1 MADRVVVM
9 NKGRIEQYGP
19 PEEIYTRPRTH
30 FVAEFVGS
38 NNIFDG
44 KVVDMQDGLIRVQ
57 CADAIISAAAGER
70 PPGKGSTVSLVV
82 QADKVRSSPIGMPGE
97 NMLGAVLSGREFTGS
112 QVIYYLET
120 ASGGEVKM
128 VAQEPFSQTG
138 RAAINMAMQLY
149 WSPADTVVLRPNIVP
164 GVENMPG
171 RHSYV
176 ALGT

>member
-1 MADRVVVM
+1 M
-9 NKGRIEQYGP
+9 
-19 PEEIYTRPRTH
+19 
-30 FVAEFVGS
+30 FS
-38 NNIFDG
+38 
-44 KVVDMQDGLIRVQ
+44 
-57 CADAIISAAAGER
+57 
-70 PPGKGSTVSLVV
+70 PGKGSTVSLVV

-138 RAAINMAMQLY
+138 RAAMNMAMQLY